1 MPTQMAQI
9 HLTCL
14 ETGGWGFGLDSS
26 LVEASSHGPCSLW
39 ACCAVRGSVGGRLSL
54 LAPYDVTAGSLHGW
68 RRVCWWW
75 GVGREVVV
83 EKLCHLFAHR
93 HSRTTTA
100 YCLCKI
106 PLSPAAGVDLLSR
119 LSDSHSSPGISFMN
133 LSHFNKVYYTILSL
147 LWNKHRL

>member
-1 MPTQMAQI
+1 MMSPQVRFTDG
-9 HLTCL
+9 
-14 ETGGWGFGLDSS
+14 GGWVSGGGGGCLAFSPLLGPPGLG
-26 LVEASSHGPCSLW
+26 LG
-39 ACCAVRGSVGGRLSL
+39 GGGGGVGG
-54 LAPYDVTAGSLHGW
+54 GG
-68 RRVCWWW
+68 
-75 GVGREVVV
+75 GGGGGREVVV
-83 EKLCHLFAHR
+83 ENLSHLVAHR